1 MIVEAARAAARNLT
15 SAELR
20 GIILKV
26 LGLTVL
32 GLVAA
37 WFAAREAFA
46 SFLQPLLQ
54 SWLEAV
60 PWLGVWVAPVVGV
73 LAGLGIAVAL
83 ILLVAPV
90 TAMVAGIFLD
100 DIAEGVEHA
109 DYPADPPGR
118 SVPALRSFVLA
129 VKFLGIVILGNLAAL
144 LLLFVPL
151 VNVAAFFLVNGYL
164 LGREYFEF
172 AAMRF
177 RSEDEARELRRRH
190 SATVFAAGLLIAA
203 LLAVPIVNLLTPAFA
218 AAFMVHLHKRISGR
232 DSGRGEPAQATLRR
246 AA

>member
-1 MIVEAARAAARNLT
+1 MIVEAARAAAGNLA
-15 SAELR
+15 SPGLR
-20 GIILKV
+20 GIMAKV

-37 WFAAREAFA
+37 WFAAREAFG
-46 SFLQPLLQ
+46 SFVQPVLQ

-60 PWLGVWVAPVVGV
+60 PWIGVWVAPAIGL
-73 LAGLGIAVAL
+73 LAGLGIALAL

-100 DIAEGVEHA
+100 DIAEGVERT

-118 SVPALRSFVLA
+118 PVPALRSLLLSA
-129 VKFLGIVILGNLAAL
+129 KFLGIVILGNLCAL

-177 RSEDEARELRRRH
+177 RSEEEARELRRRH
-190 SATVFAAGLLIAA
+190 SGTVLAAGLVIAA

-218 AAFMVHLHKRISGR
+218 AAFMVHLHKTVSARQR
-232 DSGRGEPAQATLRR
+232 DGIQPPLRR
-246 AA
+246 AV